1 MSDPGFR
8 VAQAHPALRHLVR
21 RYVGYR
27 QYDLP
32 PFRHRGLPSG
42 SITLIIS
49 LADPIRIVG
58 GPGTAG
64 GEVCMRSPV
73 GGQHLRPALIDQ
85 APYQAGVHIEL
96 NPLGVQALLG
106 VTAAE
111 LASDVV
117 DIADLPVRWG
127 RDLAVRLM
135 EADGWDDRFALL
147 DREFRAAL
155 RPVTMVGEI
164 QWAWRS
170 LRASHGTYAVSGLAG
185 EVGWS
190 RWHFSERF
198 GREVGLPPKQ
208 AARLIRFERST
219 GLIRAGRRLA
229 QVAAEAGYYDQAHL
243 TNEWRALAGC
253 TPGTWIAEELPFLQ
267 EAEPPPGADWVT

>member
-1 MSDPGFR
+1 MSDPDFR
-8 VAQAHPALRHLVR
+8 VARPHPELRHLVR
-21 RYVGYR
+21 RYIGYR
-27 QYDLP
+27 QYDVP
-32 PFRHRGLPSG
+32 PYEHRGLPSG
-42 SITLIIS
+42 SLTLIIS

-58 GPGTAG
+58 GTGAEAG
-64 GEVCMRSPV
+64 ELCKRSLV
-73 GGQHLRPALIDQ
+73 SGLHLRPALIAQD
-85 APYQAGVHIEL
+85 PYQSGVHIEL

-111 LASDVV
+111 LVSEVV
-117 DIADLPVRWG
+117 DAADLPVRWG

-164 QWAWRS
+164 QWAFRN
-170 LRASHGTYAVSGLAG
+170 LRASHGTYAVSGLAD
-185 EVGWS
+185 EIGWS
-190 RWHFSERF
+190 RRHFSERF

-208 AARLIRFERST
+208 VARLIRFERST
-219 GLIRAGRRLA
+219 GLIRAGRPLSA
-229 QVAAEAGYYDQAHL
+229 VAAEGGFYDQAHL

-267 EAEPPPGADWVT
+267 EAEPAPGP